1 MNEGYSEVLHSIA
14 SSEPTPGGGSVAA
27 LALAHAHSLAIMV
40 SRLTLSKEKWADG
53 HEAAEYVISES
64 LRDLEYALLLADMD
78 AQAFDRVMD
87 AYRLPRGDDDEKD
100 TRSKTI
106 RAATICA
113 AEAPLDTATKA
124 LSLLSNLETLCV
136 SCNSNALTDL
146 ASSAELSYTA
156 VNIAAMNVRINLD
169 YIEGEDVDILSSRI
183 YTVVDESS
191 TSVGRVRSMV
201 KERLGWT

>member
-27 LALAHAHSLAIMV
+27 LSLAHAHSLAIMV
-40 SRLTLSKEKWADG
+40 SRLTLNKEKWADG

-78 AQAFDRVMD
+78 AQAFDQVME

-100 TRSKTI
+100 MRSQAI
-106 RAATICA
+106 RIATICA

-124 LSLLSNLETLCV
+124 LELLSNLETLCV
-136 SCNSNALTDL
+136 SCNSNTLTDL

-169 YIEGEDVDILSSRI
+169 FIEGEDVNILFSRI
-183 YTVVDESS
+183 NGVVDASR
-191 TSVGRVRSMV
+191 TSVEKVRSKV

>member
-27 LALAHAHSLAIMV
+27 LSLAHAHSLAIMV

-64 LRDLEYALLLADMD
+64 LRDLEYALILADMD
-78 AQAFDRVMD
+78 AQAFDRVMA
-87 AYRLPRGDDDEKD
+87 AYRLPRGDDDEKI
-100 TRSKTI
+100 TRSQAI
-106 RAATICA
+106 RTATICA

-124 LSLLSNLETLCV
+124 LALLSNLETLCV

-169 YIEGEDVDILSSRI
+169 FIEGEDVDILSSRI
-183 YTVVDESS
+183 HGVVDASS
-191 TSVGRVRSMV
+191 TSVEKVRSKV
-201 KERLGWT
+201 KERLGWV